1 MSATILNEH
10 DANQGAQS
18 KGEFLGMTGNSAW
31 FLLGSAGVTVMMVIV
46 LWGVLEISLLFC
58 IAVGVSLC
66 LLSVAYVFVLINNKP
81 AHFDTDFFE
90 AVVVEAGLLE
100 LAFGPRTR
108 RAANPFARGT
118 PDGAEA
124 AVVASKPAR
133 PPRSSRPS
141 PARVRGPVIAS
152 VTMRAPAPLET
163 SRASGRPRTAV
174 AEDKEPTVART
185 VYDRVK
191 ADLMETEDR
200 LEEVLLE
207 REEE

>member
-1 MSATILNEH
+1 MSTTILNEH

-31 FLLGSAGVTVMMVIV
+31 YLLGSAGVTVMMVIV
-46 LWGVLEISLLFC
+46 LWGVFEVSLLFC
-58 IAVGVSLC
+58 VAMGLSLC
-66 LLSVAYVFVLINNKP
+66 LLSVAYVFVLINSKP

-100 LAFGPRTR
+100 LAFGPRFR
-108 RAANPFARGT
+108 RTSNPFARGT
-118 PDGAEA
+118 TDDNEA
-124 AVVASKPAR
+124 TTAGEVRRGEPKSLR
-133 PPRSSRPS
+133 TS
-141 PARVRGPVIAS
+141 PARLREPAIEPAAR
-152 VTMRAPAPLET
+152 RAPAFLEAL
-163 SRASGRPRTAV
+163 RVPERTGSSAD
-174 AEDKEPTVART
+174 EDKEPTVARA
-185 VYDRVK
+185 VYDKVK